1 MIQLQENLEIWRH
14 GGYFVNKSISI
25 LQPSA
30 NYKNDS
36 CYRMQYLLRSYQWKF
51 LNVMIQVAYHSIL

>member
-30 NYKNDS
+30 NNNVS
-36 CYRMQYLLRSYQWKF
+36 CYRIWYST
-51 LNVMIQVAYHSIL
+51 